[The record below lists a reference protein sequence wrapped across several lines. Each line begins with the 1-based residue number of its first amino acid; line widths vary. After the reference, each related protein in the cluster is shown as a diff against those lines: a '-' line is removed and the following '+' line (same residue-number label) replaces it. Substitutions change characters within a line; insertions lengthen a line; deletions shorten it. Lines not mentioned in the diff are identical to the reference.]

1 MSDPSNEST
10 APPGESQ
17 VIKSTDVGDA
27 GAVLGLGG
35 VTAQAVAGSVSP
47 NTEAAPPD
55 PAGAAAPEGST
66 PAPTGQAPA
75 ETAASATTPGATE
88 QAIVVATAALR
99 PPTDAQVGQL
109 QTAMIREVDIEAKR
123 QVHSNLNA
131 IEQLALYWGGD
142 TGTKIRNHVGRIREL
157 LQ

>member
-75 ETAASATTPGATE
+75 ETAASATTPGATD
-88 QAIVVATAALR
+88 QGTSAPA
-99 PPTDAQVGQL
+99 PTTPVPDNGTSL
-109 QTAMIREVDIEAKR
+109 AMREVR
-123 QVHSNLNA
+123 NNLNA